1 MYTARFSLIISPDDF
16 LAYYRREKELVRV
29 TTFEGYSLQ
38 FRAEHLRAWVRP
50 EGIAGIFEI
59 RFDERRRFQSLTQ
72 VKALSSPHRATTSGR
87 PSSQGSEAALPRRR
101 RAGIN
106 FRV

>member
-1 MYTARFSLIISPDDF
+1 MYTARFSLIISPEDF

-29 TTFEGYSLQ
+29 TTFDGYSLQ

-50 EGIAGIFEI
+50 EGVAGIFEI
-59 RFDERRRFQSLTQ
+59 CFDERRSFQSLTQ
-72 VKALSSPHRATTSGR
+72 IKALSVGGNAGASRSASVGGGR
-87 PSSQGSEAALPRRR
+87 QKGRRTKV
-101 RAGIN
+101 N

>member
-29 TTFEGYSLQ
+29 TTFDGYSLQ
-38 FRAEHLRAWVRP
+38 FRAAHLRAWVRP
-50 EGIAGIFEI
+50 EGVAGIFEI
-59 RFDERRRFQSLTQ
+59 RFDERRCFQSLTQ
-72 VKALSSPHRATTSGR
+72 IKALSVGGNAGASRGAGVGGGPQRGR
-87 PSSQGSEAALPRRR
+87 RMK
-101 RAGIN
+101 IN

>member
-38 FRAEHLRAWVRP
+38 FRAAHLRAWVRP
-50 EGIAGIFEI
+50 EGVAGIFEI

-72 VKALSSPHRATTSGR
+72 IKALSGGGKAGSNRSAGLGSGQQR
-87 PSSQGSEAALPRRR
+87 GRRTKV
-101 RAGIN
+101 N

>member
-29 TTFEGYSLQ
+29 TTFDGYSLQ
-38 FRAEHLRAWVRP
+38 FRAAHLRAWVRP
-50 EGIAGIFEI
+50 EGVAGIFEI
-59 RFDERRRFQSLTQ
+59 RFDERRCFQSLTQ
-72 VKALSSPHRATTSGR
+72 IKALSVGGNTG
-87 PSSQGSEAALPRRR
+87 GSR
-101 RAGIN
+101 RAGVEGGPQRGRRMKVN